1 MAGRIREFVVYLKV
15 TLLVAV
21 ALLIATVV
29 FQNRHYKTRFWP
41 GATAEEVPTLWLM
54 LVTAA
59 ASVLVFWI
67 LMRIRGVY
75 RDLKVLQAQKAEQQR
90 LKSQEARGR
99 ELDEQER
106 RIDQKLKNALDG
118 EANNSQGES

>member
-1 MAGRIREFVVYLKV
+1 MAGRVRSFVVYLKV

-21 ALLIATVV
+21 ALLVVTVI
-29 FQNRHYKTRFWP
+29 FENRNYKTQFWP
-41 GATAEEVPTLWLM
+41 GATAEQVPTLWLM

-59 ASVLVFWI
+59 ASVLIFWI

-106 RIDQKLKNALDG
+106 RIDQKLKKALDG
-118 EANNSQGES
+118 DANNSQGDS